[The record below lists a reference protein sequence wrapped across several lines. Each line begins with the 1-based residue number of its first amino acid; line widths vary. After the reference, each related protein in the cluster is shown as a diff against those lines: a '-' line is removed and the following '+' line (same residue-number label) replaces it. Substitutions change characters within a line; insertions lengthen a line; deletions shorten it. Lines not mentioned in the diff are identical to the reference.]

1 MLAQEDQAL
10 LAVVRTMPR
19 VKWIAVAS
27 QLHEDYG
34 ILGKSGKQCRER
46 WLNHVDPGL
55 SKAKWSA
62 QEEHILYFYQQIFGN
77 KWAYIAKYLPGRS
90 ENSIKNQFYS
100 SIRKLLR
107 QYNRAHPQAP
117 ITGKV
122 KEISDNSMLVEL
134 LLAQDSD
141 K

>member
-1 MLAQEDQAL
+1 M
-10 LAVVRTMPR
+10 AVVQATHPL
-19 VKWIAVAS
+19 KWNAVAS
-27 QLHEDYG
+27 QLKERYG
-34 ILGKSGKQCRER
+34 IFEKSGKQCRER
-46 WLNHVDPGL
+46 WLNHLSPGL
-55 SKAKWSA
+55 KKHPWTPE
-62 QEEHILYFYQQIFGN
+62 EEHVLYFYQHIFGN